1 MSWDIIGKHIC
12 AIEGNQVGH
21 LNAIDV
27 YKALSDSNYIAFGKV
42 QPEIKSY
49 FSDVYFSNISVEANI
64 ILYLSKNEI
73 MINIAVG
80 KNKVDIVNGVV
91 IDQIIINNEWHYISN
106 AEDINYIISDLIRSD
121 NNQISIS
128 EYLEIIKR
136 NQKYDLIEDKTH
148 INNLQKS
155 LDFTPPTGLV
165 ANLFDYQKKG
175 YSWMNLM
182 LNAIHG
188 CILGD
193 EMGLGKTLQAIS
205 LILDRANNSK
215 KTLVIAPVSL
225 LENWKSELKKF
236 APYVRSIIHHGS
248 NRTGNYKIL
257 LNYDCVITSYSNA
270 VSDNSMF
277 NMINWNL
284 LVIDEAQNIKNPNSK
299 RRTGVKNIHSENR
312 LAITGTPFENHMIDI
327 WSLIDFI
334 VPSYLGTQKE
344 FNQEYTDDINGATKI
359 EPILSSFMIRRLVKD
374 VAQDLPE
381 KLIIPQP
388 IIMSDLEI
396 ELYEE
401 IRNSL
406 SNPNKISLPLLTKLR
421 MFCTHPQLTDSTNEL
436 DPYKT
441 SIKYQRCCQILDEIF
456 MRNEKVLIFTSYQ
469 SMFEIFENDI
479 SNRFSVEVRSI
490 NGTTPIDE
498 RQRIVN
504 WFNNY
509 NKPALLVLNPVAAGT
524 GLNITGANHVI
535 HYNLEWNPAKEDQAS
550 ARAYRRGQTKT
561 VFIYRLYYQNTVEQI
576 INQRIEAKR
585 DMASNAV
592 RCSGKTK
599 SDYEDILSAIKM
611 SPRGNL

>member
-49 FSDVYFSNISVEANI
+49 FSNIYFSNMSVEATI
-64 ILYLSKNEI
+64 ILYSIKNEI
-73 MINIAVG
+73 MITIAVD
-80 KNKVDIVNGVV
+80 KCKVDIIDGVV
-91 IDQIIINNEWHYISN
+91 IDQIIIDNEWHYISN
-106 AEDINYIISDLIRSD
+106 AEDINDIVSGLIKSN
-121 NNQISIS
+121 NNQINIC

-136 NQKYDLIEDKTH
+136 NQKYNLVEDKIH
-148 INNLQKS
+148 KKNLQKS

-175 YSWMNLM
+175 YTWMNLM

-205 LILDRANNSK
+205 LILDRSNNSK

-248 NRTGNYKIL
+248 NRTGNYKVL

-334 VPSYLGTQKE
+334 VPTYLGTQKE

-374 VAQDLPE
+374 VARDLPE
-381 KLIIPQP
+381 KVIIPQP
-388 IIMSDLEI
+388 IIMSDFEI

-406 SNPNKISLPLLTKLR
+406 SNSNKISLPLLTKLR
-421 MFCTHPQLTDSTNEL
+421 MFCTHPQLTNSTNES

-456 MRNEKVLIFTSYQ
+456 MRNEKALIFTSYQ

-509 NKPALLVLNPVAAGT
+509 NKSALLVLNPVAAGT

-576 INQRIEAKR
+576 INQRIETKR

>member
-1 MSWDIIGKHIC
+1 MSWHIIGKHIC

-49 FSDVYFSNISVEANI
+49 FSNIYFSNMSVEATI
-64 ILYLSKNEI
+64 ILYSIKNEI
-73 MINIAVG
+73 MITIAVD
-80 KNKVDIVNGVV
+80 KCTVDIIDGVV
-91 IDQIIINNEWHYISN
+91 IDQIIIDNEWHYISN
-106 AEDINYIISDLIRSD
+106 AEDINDIVSGLIKSD
-121 NNQISIS
+121 NNQINIC

-136 NQKYDLIEDKTH
+136 NQKYNLVEDKIH
-148 INNLQKS
+148 IKNLQKS
-155 LDFTPPTGLV
+155 LDFIPPTGVV

-248 NRTGNYKIL
+248 NRTGNYKVL

-299 RRTGVKNIHSENR
+299 RRTGVINIHSENR

-381 KLIIPQP
+381 KVIIPQP
-388 IIMSDLEI
+388 IIMSDFEI

-406 SNPNKISLPLLTKLR
+406 SNSNKISLPLLTKLR
-421 MFCTHPQLTDSTNEL
+421 MFCTHPQLTNSTNES

-509 NKPALLVLNPVAAGT
+509 NKSALLVLNPVAAGT

-576 INQRIEAKR
+576 INQRIETKR